1 MEKLHSILI
10 TVLFTLALVGCSQEA
25 HQPETN
31 NRETTIRDG
40 MLQHMVYF
48 YLKEDVTAE
57 EKEQFE
63 EGLKTLL
70 EIEEVY
76 NYQIGIPGP
85 TEERDVTDHSF
96 GYSFSSWF
104 ENMEDY
110 KVYAEH
116 PVHLE
121 FIDEYDD
128 LWAEVR
134 VYDSEVIG
142 VQQ

>member
-1 MEKLHSILI
+1 
-10 TVLFTLALVGCSQEA
+10 
-25 HQPETN
+25 
-31 NRETTIRDG
+31 

-76 NYQIGIPGP
+76 DYQIGIPGP